1 MNFFRSE
8 EHLRTYD
15 RFDPSTQEGIIPLP
29 DAVKLFSIQYFRRRL
44 DPDYFSKR
52 LNYRGEMS
60 EVLKELGKT
69 GPFWKKPT

>member
-15 RFDPSTQEGIIPLP
+15 RFDPSTEEGIIPLP
-29 DAVKLFSIQYFRRRL
+29 DAIKLFSLQYFRRRL

-69 GPFWKKPT
+69 GHFWKKPT